1 MKNPQDPAATYVP
14 KHFINSKKQEHQIG
28 KLAPRDK
35 ETETD
40 PPRWGPIIAHSIH
53 SCKKEFI
60 YNIAKAFVPTNT
72 NLEIWNLHQH
82 HNEGM
87 DYENQPAAHGV
98 TNFSELENVHC
109 DSQLLGFHP

>member
-1 MKNPQDPAATYVP
+1 MEMPASGTRKLKQTRRVGDP
-14 KHFINSKKQEHQIG
+14 S
-28 KLAPRDK
+28 
-35 ETETD
+35 
-40 PPRWGPIIAHSIH
+40 IAHSIH

-72 NLEIWNLHQH
+72 HLEIWNLHQH